1 VNYASPTRHLIDI
14 YSYLFREMHYSIS
27 ELIFFIKK
35 FQPKH
40 GKLIKYSEADKVYI
54 VEICQ
59 ANDLFIIYVFFG
71 LFILFPTTFI
81 FHVSF
86 TQGLGMSAL

>member
-1 VNYASPTRHLIDI
+1 
-14 YSYLFREMHYSIS
+14 MHDSIS

-59 ANDLFIIYVFFG
+59 ANDLFIIYVFLDYLFYFRQHLYFMSHSHKG
-71 LFILFPTTFI
+71 LE
-81 FHVSF
+81 
-86 TQGLGMSAL
+86 